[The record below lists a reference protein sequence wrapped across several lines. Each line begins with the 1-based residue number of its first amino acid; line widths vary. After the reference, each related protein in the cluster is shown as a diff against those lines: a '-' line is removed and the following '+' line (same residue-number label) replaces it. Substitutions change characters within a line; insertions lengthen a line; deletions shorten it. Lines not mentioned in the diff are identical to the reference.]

1 MNAAAGHDGRDER
14 FGGDADPSTGFP
26 KPTERMLES
35 LYTELRQMAHARMR
49 HERGKTLRTTE
60 LVHEAYLRL
69 RGDRSPEWANRAHFF
84 AAAAEAMRRIL
95 IERARA
101 RGRAKRGGDE
111 EGRPPQ
117 RISFA
122 DVPVADLAV
131 EYDADELLALDRA
144 IESLERNDPRAG
156 QVVRLRFYSGLSL
169 EETAETLGVAVRTVK
184 RDWTFAKAWL
194 LDRLSGPSAP

>member
-1 MNAAAGHDGRDER
+1 MSDTDEPAG
-14 FGGDADPSTGFP
+14 APTGP
-26 KPTERMLES
+26 KPTEKMLES
-35 LYTELRQMAHARMR
+35 LYTELRELAHARMR
-49 HERGKTLRTTE
+49 HERGGQTLRTTE

-69 RGDRSPEWANRAHFF
+69 RGDESPQWANRAHFF

-122 DVPVADLAV
+122 DLPVADLAKD
-131 EYDADELLALDRA
+131 YDPGELRALEQA
-144 IESLERNDPRAG
+144 IEGLARNDPRAAE
-156 QVVRLRFYSGLSL
+156 VVRLRFYGGLSI
-169 EETAETLGVAVRTVK
+169 EETAETLGVAIRTVK

-194 LDRLSGPSAP
+194 LDRLSGADGA

>member
-1 MNAAAGHDGRDER
+1 MTARDDR
-14 FGGDADPSTGFP
+14 PPGDAGPP
-26 KPTERMLES
+26 KPTEKMLES
-35 LYTELRQMAHARMR
+35 LYTELRELAHARMR
-49 HERGKTLRTTE
+49 RERGKTLRTTE

-69 RGDRSPEWANRAHFF
+69 RGAESPAWANRAHFF

-122 DVPVADLAV
+122 DVPVADMAV
-131 EYDADELLALDRA
+131 DCDPDDLLALDRA
-144 IESLERNDPRAG
+144 IETLRRNDPRAAE
-156 QVVRLRFYSGLSL
+156 VVRLRFYTGLSL
-169 EETAETLGVAVRTVK
+169 EETAEALGVAVRTVK

-194 LDRLSGPSAP
+194 LDRLGDDSADA